1 PPLANMTYQ
10 SGPSVDLAIFS
21 LHIAG
26 ASSIAGSINYIT
38 TVFNMRPGG
47 MPMHRLPLFCWGV
60 MVTAFLLIFSLP
72 VFAGGITMLL
82 TDRHFN
88 TSFFLPVGGGDPI
101 LYQHLF

>member
-1 PPLANMTYQ
+1 MTYQ

-47 MPMHRLPLFCWGV
+47 MPMHRLPLFC
-60 MVTAFLLIFSLP
+60 
-72 VFAGGITMLL
+72 
-82 TDRHFN
+82 
-88 TSFFLPVGGGDPI
+88 
-101 LYQHLF
+101 